1 MEKKKVTRKDLTV
14 VKGKILVET
23 LVIDGKKINLTPVP
37 NGNIESYITH
47 VDCEDCGVEFEKRYT
62 YDKSCLRCQDKRNH
76 QRYLK
81 LDLVEWNGEDALN
94 LFNDDK
100 YFWELEE
107 ILEYCDENEIELK
120 DLELVTT
127 YKTIFSPIDWE
138 TIEQDQTH
146 EDWQPSNEFKAKV
159 NEFNKWLTSQSTN
172 TWMPT
177 NKRIDIVEYLKN
189 NK

>member
-1 MEKKKVTRKDLTV
+1 MEKKKVTRQDLTV

-23 LVIDGKKINLTPVP
+23 LVVDGKKINLTPVP
-37 NGNIESYITH
+37 HQSIEQFITH
-47 VDCEDCGVEFEKRYT
+47 EDCEDCGIEFEKQYT
-62 YDKSCLRCQDKRNH
+62 YDRFCRSCAYKIRKEK
-76 QRYLK
+76 YLK

-94 LFNDDK
+94 IYNDDT
-100 YFWELEE
+100 YFSDLEE
-107 ILEYCDENEIELK
+107 IMEYCDENEIELK
-120 DLELVTT
+120 DLQLVTT
-127 YKTIFSPIDWE
+127 YKTTFSPIDWE

-146 EDWQPSNEFKAKV
+146 EDWQPSDEFKTKV